1 MPVIMELAQASAAT
15 GEPIIKYLDYVF
27 PNQGF
32 SAVNDQFLLGDSIM
46 VAPMLDNKNKTRTVR
61 FPKISKGKW
70 IADDGKMYKG
80 GTTVTID
87 APLNRLPYFMIKKN

>member
-1 MPVIMELAQASAAT
+1 
-15 GEPIIKYLDYVF
+15 
-27 PNQGF
+27 
-32 SAVNDQFLLGDSIM
+32 M